1 MYNVKTEHLIL
12 YGKIFAV
19 CSAVH
24 TKHIYSLR
32 GKTVEFVTAILT
44 DIFSILS
51 LFYSWKSVIAP
62 YLFIFSSNRK
72 EYNL

>member
-1 MYNVKTEHLIL
+1 MYIMKTEHLIL

-24 TKHIYSLR
+24 TKHINTLR
-32 GKTVEFVTAILT
+32 GKTVEIVTAILT

-51 LFYSWKSVIAP
+51 LCYSWKSVIAP
-62 YLFIFSSNRK
+62 YLFIFINNRK